1 MTRRRV
7 PSRKARNVAL
17 VTMAVLAVASGLLL
31 GPVDPA
37 DAAFSNQGFE
47 SGIPPWEGSG
57 AFGTVGNLGPILPP
71 EGSLMALI
79 QTGSG
84 ALAPPRSF
92 LQQNFGVALE
102 APVYMLADFL
112 TNETTPSSQFNDTFS
127 VTASVGGNP
136 VVLLL
141 LNTSSTFFSVSGTG
155 FSERTGFIPF
165 TVPVGTDFLVFQ
177 VFNVGGSSG
186 NSAALIDVSPTAV
199 PEPASLGL
207 MGALFLGLAGAA
219 WRLKRIR

>member
-47 SGIPPWEGSG
+47 SGIPPWEGFG

-84 ALAPPRSF
+84 AFGDTTSSLAQSF
-92 LQQNFGVALE
+92 PSGLA
-102 APVYMLADFL
+102 APVVMLVDFL
-112 TNETTPSSQFNDTFS
+112 TNEDTPSGFNDRFE
-127 VTASVGGNP
+127 VIAFVLGNP
-136 VVLLL
+136 VLLL
-141 LNTSSTFFSVSGTG
+141 TLDTTFSTFSSASGTG
-155 FSERTGFIPF
+155 FSKRTGFIPF
-165 TVPVGTDFLVFQ
+165 TVPLGT
-177 VFNVGGSSG
+177 SSLTMRVQDISSTMG
-186 NSAALIDVSPTAV
+186 DSAALIDVSPTAV